1 MPKIAYIEKRVREDT
16 LALIQWAD
24 RTATDYAR
32 RGFSLTLRQ
41 LYYQGVTQNL
51 YPNSERSYKRLGN
64 VVSDGRLLGLIDWN
78 HLTDRHR
85 ETSGTGWE
93 TMDTLPEMADLIHGI
108 ENRVAHDLWAGQ
120 DFRPEIWVEKDALEQ
135 VAQKA
140 ARGYRIPYFACKGY
154 VSSSAMW
161 EAGYGRFGSYMAMGQ
176 TPVIIHLG
184 DHDPSGIDM
193 TRDIEDRLALF
204 AGSGIE
210 VKRIALNF
218 DQIEAFNPP
227 PNPAKVTDSRF
238 ESYERRFGDESW
250 ELDALAPELLV
261 QLARETVQSL
271 IDPEIW
277 AARVDE
283 EEEATEKVREVA
295 DRWEEIEEWLEEN
308 PR

>member
-140 ARGYRIPYFACKGY
+140 ASGYRIPYFACKGY

-161 EAGYGRFGSYMAMGQ
+161 EAGYGRFGRYMAMGQ